1 MKKLFTIV
9 TLITLCVTAF
19 AQNGRDLYNKY
30 SDLPGTG
37 AVYISPAMFRM
48 IGKIPDVEFQDESVN
63 FAPVIKSM
71 TGFYVLNATDPKIG
85 ADLYADVRKFIDGGK
100 YELLMEFKENGEVA
114 RIYTVGDKQTVTSLV
129 MLAQEKSETA
139 FIAIDGKMDRAQ
151 LEDLMAKAAAE

>member
-30 SDLPGTG
+30 SDLPGTE

-85 ADLYADVRKFIDGGK
+85 ADLYADVRKFIDGGN
-100 YELLMEFKENGEVA
+100 YELLMEAKENGEVA
-114 RIYTVGDKQTVTSLV
+114 RIYTVGDEQTVTSLV
-129 MLAQEKSETA
+129 ILAQEKSETA

-151 LEDLMAKAAAE
+151 LEDLMAKAASE

>member
-30 SDLPGTG
+30 SDLPGTE

-100 YELLMEFKENGEVA
+100 YELLMEAKENGEVA
-114 RIYTVGDKQTVTSLV
+114 RIYTVGDEQTVTSLV
-129 MLAQEKSETA
+129 ILAQDKSETA

-151 LEDLMAKAAAE
+151 LEDLMAKAASE

>member
-30 SDLPGTG
+30 SDLPGME

-71 TGFYVLNATDPKIG
+71 TGFYVLNATDSKIG

-100 YELLMEFKENGEVA
+100 YELLMEAKENGEVA
-114 RIYTVGDKQTVTSLV
+114 RIYTVGDEQTVTSLV
-129 MLAQEKSETA
+129 ILAQDKSETA

-151 LEDLMAKAAAE
+151 LEDLMAKAASE